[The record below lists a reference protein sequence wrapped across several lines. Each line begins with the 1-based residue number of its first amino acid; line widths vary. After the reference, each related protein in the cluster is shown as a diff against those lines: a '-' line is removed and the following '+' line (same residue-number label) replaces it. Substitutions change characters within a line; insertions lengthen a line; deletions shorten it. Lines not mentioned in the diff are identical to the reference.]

1 VPTVLVE
8 EQFSYRI
15 ARNPNKWRA
24 AMVSISDVQ
33 QATIIL
39 GKKLQASVAI
49 HVVKHPNDNQFE
61 KLAPC
66 FRVTVTAID
75 PDSGQQV
82 GQPQWRDIS
91 ATATPDECTFVVKVE
106 KLANIVVRIFK
117 KPKRL
122 QLKIKGE
129 PLPAWREKYDSLEQ
143 TETVGAGVQTT
154 LRLAFVPRPEPS
166 AAEPPDSKSSAPK
179 SPFHI

>member
-1 VPTVLVE
+1 
-8 EQFSYRI
+8 
-15 ARNPNKWRA
+15 
-24 AMVSISDVQ
+24 MVSVNDMQ
-33 QATIIL
+33 QATIVL

-82 GQPQWRDIS
+82 GQPLWRDIS
-91 ATATPDECTFVVKVE
+91 PTATPDECTFVVKVE
-106 KLANIVVRIFK
+106 KLANIVLRIFK

-129 PLPAWREKYDSLEQ
+129 PLLAWRDRYDSLEQ
-143 TETVGAGVQTT
+143 TETVAAGDQTT
-154 LRLAFVPRPEPS
+154 IRLAFAPKPEPS
-166 AAEPPDSKSSAPK
+166 APEPLGPKSSAPK
-179 SPFHI
+179 PPFQI